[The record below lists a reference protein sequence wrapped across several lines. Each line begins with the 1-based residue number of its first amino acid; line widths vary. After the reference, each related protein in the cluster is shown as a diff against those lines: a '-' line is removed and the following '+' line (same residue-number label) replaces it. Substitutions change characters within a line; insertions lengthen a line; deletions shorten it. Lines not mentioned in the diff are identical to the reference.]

1 MCACIWCTF
10 VHWSLTFGVG
20 GFFGPVTFEI
30 TFEIYC
36 PGPVA
41 LEAYNIME
49 AWYSKRNEAG
59 LNLSAKDLTNKI
71 FISIT
76 NNDTVMW
83 YTMHIFYI

>member
-1 MCACIWCTF
+1 
-10 VHWSLTFGVG
+10 
-20 GFFGPVTFEI
+20 
-30 TFEIYC
+30 
-36 PGPVA
+36 
-41 LEAYNIME
+41 ME

-59 LNLSAKDLTNKI
+59 LNLSAKDLANKV

>member
-1 MCACIWCTF
+1 
-10 VHWSLTFGVG
+10 
-20 GFFGPVTFEI
+20 
-30 TFEIYC
+30 
-36 PGPVA
+36 
-41 LEAYNIME
+41 ME

-59 LNLSAKDLTNKI
+59 LNLSAKDLMSKV